1 MPISTFLYAFLIGGT
16 ICLIGQLLLDYF
28 KLLPIH
34 ITVLFVVIGAFLE
47 FFNIYDYLVEIGGA
61 GALVPI
67 SSFGHSLTQAAVEGA
82 LSQGILGLASG
93 IFTLTATG
101 ITAAI
106 VFAFFAALIFKPKG

>member
-1 MPISTFLYAFLIGGT
+1 MSLVDFLYAFLIGGA
-16 ICLIGQLLLDYF
+16 ICFIGQVLLDHY

-47 FFNIYDYLVEIGGA
+47 LFNIYDYLVEIGGA

-82 LSQGILGLASG
+82 LSQGLLGLASG

>member
-34 ITVLFVVIGAFLE
+34 ITVLFVVIGAFRI
-47 FFNIYDYLVEIGGA
+47 FNIYDYLVEIGGA

-82 LSQGILGLASG
+82 LSQGILGLLLYLYPHSNWYYCCHC
-93 IFTLTATG
+93 LC
-101 ITAAI
+101 
-106 VFAFFAALIFKPKG
+106 FFAALIFKPKG